1 MLARKTQWYSGKP
14 AHTALQEHANVLL
27 KDFLPLHRF
36 AVNQGSTTALASHHS
51 FGTCGTAPFAA
62 EAARHFLSSSDTG
75 AEHTIV
81 TSVLLAR
88 PQSIVRDFIDYGVRR
103 AVRENVFLLEVY
115 QNVLMVLV
123 VLTFGASLL
132 VAGMPW
138 LAHAFIMDHVTDD
151 FVVHYRDKADYKKTI
166 DYLQTT
172 LSCCG
177 MTQAGYRDW
186 QANVYFA
193 CNESNPSPER
203 CSVPPSCCRHAPGQ
217 AVRRSAGNV
226 LGGRRVIHLGGC
238 GDAIFQTL
246 RAHNLELVLIMLVL
260 VAYLLLLNSLA
271 SSVQSQIRSLKR
283 IYDKYYET
291 VYHGQQS
298 MVHAYG
304 RCLRSYK
311 ARCTG
316 ALAANTPL
324 SPAP

>member
-1 MLARKTQWYSGKP
+1 MAQ
-14 AHTALQEHANVLL
+14 
-27 KDFLPLHRF
+27 
-36 AVNQGSTTALASHHS
+36 
-51 FGTCGTAPFAA
+51 
-62 EAARHFLSSSDTG
+62 
-75 AEHTIV
+75 
-81 TSVLLAR
+81 
-88 PQSIVRDFIDYGVRR
+88 
-103 AVRENVFLLEVY
+103 
-115 QNVLMVLV
+115 
-123 VLTFGASLL
+123 
-132 VAGMPW
+132 
-138 LAHAFIMDHVTDD
+138 
-151 FVVHYRDKADYKKTI
+151 TI

-226 LGGRRVIHLGGC
+226 LGGDAYPPIPSTLCGRGVLRMSDRDAWKVIHLGGC

-291 VYHGQQS
+291 VYRGQQS
-298 MVHAYG
+298 MVHAYE

-311 ARCTG
+311 ARSTG

-324 SPAP
+324 SPAPWASAADGGMPNGDPS